1 MKNYNALSLFLV
13 VLIFNS
19 IVISTNQ
26 QMIKNLKLKED
37 KPEYL
42 YYYSGRGHI
51 LDCLNT
57 CKKCIDDSV
66 IKRVYYK
73 VKEKGDFK
81 LVPKDILELEI
92 QNELNSMS
100 LYNVEDYTDNVYIR
114 TEFEEN
120 ELNPQKLFRI
130 YFDFCI
136 IHNKAFYA

>member
-1 MKNYNALSLFLV
+1 MKNKIALSLFLN
-13 VLIFNS
+13 VLIFLSMTINS
-19 IVISTNQ
+19 YQEV
-26 QMIKNLKLKED
+26 IKNLKLKED

-66 IKRVYYK
+66 IKRVYYNVK
-73 VKEKGDFK
+73 VKGDFK

-92 QNELNSMS
+92 QNELTDMS
-100 LYNVEDYTDNVYIR
+100 LYNVEDYSDNVYLR

-120 ELNPQKLFRI
+120 ELNPKNLFRI